1 MVDILYSAV
10 FVKNMKRLAKKYKS
24 FLSDLAQFRKDLIEN
39 PSMGTDP
46 NMIANN
52 LEPFRLTHPGEVL
65 KDELEYRGISQKQ
78 LAAEMGISY
87 TLLNEVLNGKRQVN
101 TELVLLV
108 EAALDIPAESLLQM
122 QARYNML
129 TAKRNKSFMEKLQN
143 VRKIVAAL

>member
-10 FVKNMKRLAKKYKS
+10 FVKNKKRLAKKYKS

-52 LEPFRLTHPGEVL
+52 LEPFRPTHPGEVL

-101 TELVLLV
+101 TELALLV

>member
-1 MVDILYSAV
+1 MITSIKGA
-10 FVKNMKRLAKKYKS
+10 
-24 FLSDLAQFRKDLIEN
+24 
-39 PSMGTDP
+39 DP

-65 KDELEYRGISQKQ
+65 KDELEYRGIS

-101 TELVLLV
+101 TELALLV